1 MKFAENGG
9 GRIALSWIILVVV
22 VVVALLSGIWFLQK
36 FYAKATLNSALVRT
50 GLGGQRVILSGGCLS
65 LPIIHRIQRVN
76 MGTVPVQVSR
86 TGREALLTEDQLR
99 ADVDMEFEFQVLPTE
114 EGVAAAAQSFGAKIE
129 RGGET
134 VGDVIR
140 GPLIAAMQIAAAD
153 RSLHGLH
160 SNRAALSL
168 QVQED
173 VQPKARQ
180 LGLQLISASLLRVDQ
195 SDLSKFDERNAFD
208 AKGMRRHAEIVA
220 EERRERVRIESET
233 DIAVRES
240 GLAKH
245 QRQLEIERTERET
258 SISNQEALDRLE
270 AESRAKTAQAK
281 SAADLEAE
289 TARIAAEQRKKAA
302 QVAND
307 EQLRRSEMAAI
318 LGLEETKIE
327 NEAHLRKLRTSE
339 FETRAAEETA
349 RAQVVLATEAVQAKK
364 DRAVAQ
370 REHETAQLRLLKEI
384 ELNDLQTKSDAKTL
398 AAKAEAEAD
407 AKRKLADADLAEA
420 EATAR
425 GREAMIAAENAM
437 DPALIAMRI
446 EERRLDRMPDIMTQ
460 MMKPV
465 EKIDSIKI
473 NQIGGLGSRG
483 PRENEGGVG
492 TAFDTAMDQ
501 ILSMAVRL
509 PAMKQMGEEIGMDF
523 DANLAGRTADYA
535 NRLTSRNRKDQKK

>member
-1 MKFAENGG
+1 M
-9 GRIALSWIILVVV
+9 SWIIFAIVVIFV
-22 VVVALLSGIWFLQK
+22 LLIGIWFLQK

-65 LPIIHRIQRVN
+65 LPIIHQIQRVN
-76 MGTVPVQVSR
+76 MGAVPVHISR
-86 TGREALLTEDQLR
+86 TGHEALLTEDQLR
-99 ADVDMEFEFQVLPTE
+99 ADVEMEFEFQVLPTE
-114 EGVAAAAQSFGAKIE
+114 DGVAAAAQSFGAKIA

-134 VGDVIR
+134 VEEVIR
-140 GPLIAAMQIAAAD
+140 GPLIAAMQNAAAG
-153 RSLHGLH
+153 RSLFGLH
-160 SNRAALSL
+160 SNRATLSL

-195 SDLSKFDERNAFD
+195 SDPSQFDERNAFD
-208 AKGMRRHAEIVA
+208 AKGMRRHAEMVA
-220 EERRERVRIESET
+220 EERRERVRIETET

-258 SISNQEALDRLE
+258 SIANQEALDRLE
-270 AESRAKTAQAK
+270 AESRAKTEQAK

-289 TARIAAEQRKKAA
+289 TVRIAAERKKKAA

-307 EQLRRSEMAAI
+307 EELRRSEMAAI
-318 LGLEETKIE
+318 RALEETKIE
-327 NEAHLRKLRTSE
+327 NEAHLMKLRTAE

-349 RAQVVLATEAVQAKK
+349 RAQVVLAAEAVQAKK
-364 DRAVAQ
+364 DKAVAQ
-370 REHETAQLRLLKEI
+370 REHETAQLRLKKEL
-384 ELNDLQTKSDAKTL
+384 ELNDLQTRSDAEIL
-398 AAKAEAEAD
+398 AARTEAEAD
-407 AKRKLADADLAEA
+407 AKRKRADAELAEA
-420 EATAR
+420 EATAK
-425 GREAMIAAENAM
+425 GRQAMIAAENAM

-473 NQIGGLGSRG
+473 NQIGGLGSQT
-483 PRENEGGVG
+483 PREKEEGVG
-492 TAFDTAMDQ
+492 TAFGTAMDQ

-509 PAMKQMGEEIGMDF
+509 PAMKQMGEEIGLDF

-535 NRLTSRNRKDQKK
+535 NRLTSKNRKDQKK

>member
-1 MKFAENGG
+1 MKFVERGG
-9 GRIALSWIILVVV
+9 SIDLSWIILVVAV
-22 VVVALLSGIWFLQK
+22 AVALLTGIWFLQK

-65 LPIIHRIQRVN
+65 LPIIHQIQHVN
-76 MGTVPVQVSR
+76 MGAVPVRISR

-99 ADVDMEFEFQVLPTE
+99 ADVEMEFEFQVLPTD
-114 EGVAAAAQSFGAKIE
+114 EGIAAAAQSFGAKIA

-134 VGDVIR
+134 VEEVIR
-140 GPLIAAMQIAAAD
+140 GPLIAAMQNAVAG
-153 RSLHGLH
+153 RSLYGLH
-160 SNRAALSL
+160 GNRAILSL

-195 SDLSKFDERNAFD
+195 SDPSQFDERNAFD
-208 AKGMRRHAEIVA
+208 AKGMRRHAEMVA
-220 EERRERVRIESET
+220 EERRERVRIETET

-245 QRQLEIERTERET
+245 QRKLEIERTERET
-258 SISNQEALDRLE
+258 SIANQEALDRLE
-270 AESRAKTAQAK
+270 AESRAKTERAK

-289 TARIAAEQRKKAA
+289 TARIDAEKKKKAA
-302 QVAND
+302 QVVND
-307 EQLRRSEMAAI
+307 EELRRSEMAAI
-318 LGLEETKIE
+318 RALEETKIE
-327 NEAHLRKLRTSE
+327 NEAHLMKLRTAE

-349 RAQVVLATEAVQAKK
+349 RAQVVLAAEAVQAKK
-364 DRAVAQ
+364 DKAVAQ
-370 REHETAQLRLLKEI
+370 REHETAQLRLQKEL
-384 ELNDLQTKSDAKTL
+384 ELNDLQTKNDAKAL
-398 AAKAEAEAD
+398 ATRTEAEAD
-407 AKRKLADADLAEA
+407 TKRKLAGADLAEA
-420 EATAR
+420 EATAK

-473 NQIGGLGSRG
+473 NQIGGLGSQAA
-483 PRENEGGVG
+483 REKDGGVG
-492 TAFDTAMDQ
+492 TAFGTAMDQ

-509 PAMKQMGEEIGMDF
+509 PAMKQMGDEIGLDF

-535 NRLTSRNRKDQKK
+535 NRLTPRNRKVQKK